1 MPPERARPFLGI
13 GDEHRLGAVD
23 AGPGLRCS
31 EPGPARVARGDKSQV
46 FGTDELRQLLGCC
59 DCRRTAIG
67 PHHPR
72 QRSRTGAACRGRE
85 KRHAARIPSTAR
97 RAILGLRRGR
107 RLRRGGGR
115 ASGTASPTTPSRLA
129 AREWPAGRPPGSGVP
144 LAWVRARRSGRP
156 PVLGRC
162 RQVGRRAGC
171 TRRGCARPAA
181 RRLGPRHRRA
191 QPTARRGKYVSVD
204 HRSERRGGVR
214 HWAPSVEALR
224 KAPGHGTGRSDQ
236 VVRGNVGE
244 VGHAGGSAVFT
255 ADLRRDLGSQV
266 GHEVRLRGALQ
277 DRATKGS
284 SCCWHH
290 QQGSDRT
297 GPGRL
302 PSTVTLPGSPPKR
315 SMLSCTQRS
324 TAS

>member
-191 QPTARRGKYVSVD
+191 QPTARRGKTSASTTGANGVEAYATGP
-204 HRSERRGGVR
+204 HRSRRCGRLLVTVPVAATRSSGATSARSATLGVR
-214 HWAPSVEALR
+214 PCSRQISAEISAARSVMKYVCGVLCRIARRKVPVAAGITSRAAIEPAPADCR
-224 KAPGHGTGRSDQ
+224 AP
-236 VVRGNVGE
+236 
-244 VGHAGGSAVFT
+244 
-255 ADLRRDLGSQV
+255 
-266 GHEVRLRGALQ
+266 
-277 DRATKGS
+277 
-284 SCCWHH
+284 
-290 QQGSDRT
+290 
-297 GPGRL
+297 
-302 PSTVTLPGSPPKR
+302 
-315 SMLSCTQRS
+315 
-324 TAS
+324 